1 MMQSAEEQ
9 ASSKNRTLP
18 QPLVARKTLPTPR
31 ALGLAPGFH
40 TLRVHQAGYEPSLFH
55 DTVYPQS
62 TLISHNYFAKFQVK
76 ELHLETIKLEYL

>member
-1 MMQSAEEQ
+1 MQSAEEEQ

-31 ALGLAPGFH
+31 ALGLAPGLH
-40 TLRVHQAGYEPSLFH
+40 TLCVHQAGYNPSLLH

-62 TLISHNYFAKFQVK
+62 ALISHNYFAKFQVK